1 MAVDQ
6 HAQLD
11 AFGLVFPLPLR
22 VAALLV
28 AGFWGWGLNLQYLAK
43 ANIDVPALIKYPA
56 RTSSSQR
63 PHHTAVYRLATC
75 FTIPLA
81 LWFLVFWVAT
91 RRSPDLVERLD
102 WVPQSV
108 FIILL
113 LILIWP
119 FNRASRSGRI
129 RFLLTLKR
137 ISIGGLAESQDGK
150 FGDILLADALT
161 SYARVIGDLY
171 VSFCMFFTDGLAAT
185 SKPNRACGSSIVV
198 PIILAV
204 PSLIRLRQC
213 LTEYYRARRTVT
225 RRETQKATQHL
236 ANALKYATAF
246 PVIWMASKM
255 RNYNPLELR
264 GYSEVSMMRLL
275 FIVSFINSAYS
286 FWWDVVKDW
295 DMTLFSPERRDSGHP
310 YGLRRYRYFGSD
322 KMYHYVI
329 IADLA
334 LRFSW
339 LWRIV
344 PGLGW
349 IPESE
354 SGVWML
360 MFLEVVRR
368 WMWVFFRTEAEWS
381 MFYPLC
387 TRTAPHPNLRNT
399 HGPGPDD
406 VLLGEYNHKF
416 DAD

>member
-11 AFGLVFPLPLR
+11 AFGLIFPLPLR
-22 VAALLV
+22 IAAILV

-63 PHHTAVYRLATC
+63 PHHIAVYRLATC

-81 LWFLVFWVAT
+81 LWFIVFWVVT
-91 RRSPDLVERLD
+91 RRAPELVERLD
-102 WVPQSV
+102 WLPQSV
-108 FIILL
+108 YIVLL

-137 ISIGGLAESQDGK
+137 ISIGGLAESKDGK

-171 VSFCMFFTDGLAAT
+171 ISFCMFFTDGFAAT
-185 SKPNRACGSSIVV
+185 SKPNRACGSEIVV

-225 RRETQKATQHL
+225 RRETRKLNQHL
-236 ANALKYATAF
+236 ANALKYASAF
-246 PVIWMASKM
+246 PVIWIASKM

-275 FIVSFINSAYS
+275 FLVSFINSGYS

-295 DMTLFSPERRDSGHP
+295 DMTLFSSESRDSSHP
-310 YGLRRYRYFGSD
+310 YGLRRHRYFGSD

-349 IPESE
+349 ISETE
-354 SGVWML
+354 SGLWIL

-368 WMWVFFRTEAEWS
+368 WMWVFFRTEAEWI
-381 MFYPLC
+381 
-387 TRTAPHPNLRNT
+387 RNT

>member
-11 AFGLVFPLPLR
+11 AFGLIFPLPLR
-22 VAALLV
+22 IAAILV
-28 AGFWGWGLNLQYLAK
+28 AGFWGWGINLQYLAK

-81 LWFLVFWVAT
+81 LWFIVFWLAT
-91 RRSPDLVERLD
+91 RRSPELVERLD
-102 WVPQSV
+102 WIPQSV

-171 VSFCMFFTDGLAAT
+171 ISFCMFFTDGFAAT
-185 SKPNRACGSSIVV
+185 SKPNRACGSEIVV

-213 LTEYYRARRTVT
+213 LTEYVRARRTVT
-225 RRETQKATQHL
+225 RREAHKVNQHL

-246 PVIWMASKM
+246 PVIWIASKM
-255 RNYNPLELR
+255 RNYNPLELH
-264 GYSEVSMMRLL
+264 GYSEVSMMRIL

-295 DMTLFSPERRDSGHP
+295 DMTLFSPN
-310 YGLRRYRYFGSD
+310 
-322 KMYHYVI
+322 V
-329 IADLA
+329 A
-334 LRFSW
+334 
-339 LWRIV
+339 
-344 PGLGW
+344 
-349 IPESE
+349 
-354 SGVWML
+354 
-360 MFLEVVRR
+360 
-368 WMWVFFRTEAEWS
+368 
-381 MFYPLC
+381 
-387 TRTAPHPNLRNT
+387 TAPTHTDSADIATSHPTKCTTTSLSQIWPFVSHGYGASSQASAGSRKPNADYGCSCSSKLYDDGFRNT

>member
-11 AFGLVFPLPLR
+11 AFGLIFPLPLR
-22 VAALLV
+22 IAAILV
-28 AGFWGWGLNLQYLAK
+28 AGFWGWGINLQYLAK

-63 PHHTAVYRLATC
+63 PHHIAVYRLATC

-81 LWFLVFWVAT
+81 LWFIVFWLAT
-91 RRSPDLVERLD
+91 RRSPELVEQLD
-102 WVPQSV
+102 WIPQSV

-150 FGDILLADALT
+150 FADVLLADALT

-171 VSFCMFFTDGLAAT
+171 ISFCMFFTDGFAAT
-185 SKPNRACGSSIVV
+185 SKPNRACGSEMVV
-198 PIILAV
+198 PIILAF

-213 LTEYYRARRTVT
+213 LTEYVRARRTVT
-225 RRETQKATQHL
+225 RRETHKVNQHL

-246 PVIWMASKM
+246 PVIWIASKM

-295 DMTLFSPERRDSGHP
+295 DMTLFSPERRDSAHP
-310 YGLRRYRYFGSD
+310 YGLRRHRYFASD

-349 IPESE
+349 IPETE
-354 SGVWML
+354 SGFWLL

-368 WMWVFFRTEAEWS
+368 WMWIFFRIEAEWI
-381 MFYPLC
+381 
-387 TRTAPHPNLRNT
+387 RNT

>member
-1 MAVDQ
+1 MGVDQ
-6 HAQLD
+6 HPPLD
-11 AFGLVFPLPLR
+11 AFGLIFPLPLR
-22 VAALLV
+22 IAALLV

-56 RTSSSQR
+56 RTNGTHR

-75 FTIPLA
+75 FSIPLA
-81 LWFLVFWVAT
+81 LWFISFWLIT
-91 RRSPDLVERLD
+91 HRSPELVEQLD
-102 WVPQSV
+102 WIPQSV

-129 RFLLTLKR
+129 RFLLAFKR
-137 ISIGGLAESQDGK
+137 VLFGGLAETQDGK

-161 SYARVIGDLY
+161 SYAKVVGDLY

-185 SKPNRACGSSIVV
+185 SKPNRACGHERVV

-213 LTEYYRARRTVT
+213 LTEYLRARRTST
-225 RRETQKATQHL
+225 RRETQKANQHL
-236 ANALKYATAF
+236 ANALKYATAL
-246 PVIWMASKM
+246 PVIWMSAKM
-255 RNYNPLELR
+255 RNYNPLHMG
-264 GYSEVSMMRLL
+264 GYSEVSMTRLL
-275 FIVSFINSAYS
+275 FIVCFINSAYS

-295 DMTLFSPERRDSGHP
+295 DMTLFSPQRLDKDHP
-310 YGLRRYRYFGSD
+310 YGLRRHRYLGSD
-322 KMYHYVI
+322 KLYHYVI

-339 LWRIV
+339 LWRIF

-349 IPESE
+349 VSDKE
-354 SGVWML
+354 SGIWML
-360 MFLEVVRR
+360 MFLEIARR
-368 WMWVFFRTEAEWS
+368 WMWVFFRTEAEWI
-381 MFYPLC
+381 
-387 TRTAPHPNLRNT
+387 RNT

-406 VLLGEYNHKF
+406 VLLGEYNHKIG
-416 DAD
+416 AD